1 MDPKLSVTDMLAR
14 LEEEIADLAERE
26 AFHAGQEES
35 HRGQRA
41 SCKAD
46 LDRLTQCRDS
56 LKTAAATV
64 EELMAAPRLTPLLEL
79 PDMGKRF
86 RLARL
91 VEKVLERKAPH
102 ERFGAIAIAAEVN
115 QAFGARLKR
124 RFNPR
129 EVAVALTSLADR
141 GLIVRLERGRPSH
154 EAKYARSG

>member
-1 MDPKLSVTDMLAR
+1 MDPNLAVTDMLAR
-14 LEEEIADLAERE
+14 LEEEIAHLAERE
-26 AFHAGQEES
+26 AFHGGQEES
-35 HRGQRA
+35 HRAQRA
-41 SCKAD
+41 SYKAE

-64 EELMAAPRLTPLLEL
+64 EELMAAPSRTPTLEL

-115 QAFGARLKR
+115 QAFGPRLKR

-129 EVAVALTSLADR
+129 EVGVALKSLADR
-141 GLIVRLERGRPSH
+141 GLIVRLEPGRPSH

>member
-1 MDPKLSVTDMLAR
+1 MDSKLSVTDMLAR
-14 LEEEIADLAERE
+14 LEEQIAHLGERE
-26 AFHAGQEES
+26 AFHASQEEM
-35 HRGQRA
+35 HREQRT
-41 SCKAD
+41 SYKTE

-64 EELMAAPRLTPLLEL
+64 EELMAAPRLTPPLEL

-102 ERFGAIAIAAEVN
+102 ERFGAKALAAEVN

-129 EVAVALTSLADR
+129 EVSVALASLAES
-141 GLIVRLERGRPSH
+141 GKIVRLERGGPSR
-154 EAKYARSG
+154 ESRYARSG

>member
-41 SCKAD
+41 SYKAD

-64 EELMAAPRLTPLLEL
+64 EELMAAPRLTQPLEL

-129 EVAVALTSLADR
+129 EVGVALTSLADR